1 MIFKEIK
8 FYLAENVKNDVG
20 NLNKNMTAYLELFLQ
35 TNMANGGD
43 QKDVERKIKTV
54 NGWGKVESSKPPY

>member
-20 NLNKNMTAYLELFLQ
+20 NLNKNMTTCLELFLQ

-43 QKDVERKIKTV
+43 QKDVEKEDQDSEWMRKSGVK
-54 NGWGKVESSKPPY
+54 